1 MGAADSREAE
11 LEAQLRYER
20 GLRPLLQDRVAHLE
34 RALASHGVTMV
45 AELAGLS
52 GLSMKDLGV
61 AGDAKG
67 GAGKKRK
74 KDPDRP
80 KRATTAYLVFCER
93 HRKTVM
99 RKNPE
104 LRSKQVTTELA
115 RLWQASRPASAP
127 SARKWRRR
135 TRSGTSTRWRSTASA
150 SGRTRTAGFSGAVG
164 TATPCAGALVG
175 VVTPGI

>member
-1 MGAADSREAE
+1 PPPPVLTRAPARA
-11 LEAQLRYER
+11 
-20 GLRPLLQDRVAHLE
+20 QDRVAHLE
-34 RALASHGVTMV
+34 RALASHGVTTV

-115 RLWQASRPASAP
+115 RLWQAVEPRERSICQEVAQKDSQRHEREMEEY
-127 SARKWRRR
+127 RKRQRKD
-135 TRSGTSTRWRSTASA
+135 
-150 SGRTRTAGFSGAVG
+150 
-164 TATPCAGALVG
+164 
-175 VVTPGI
+175 

>member
-1 MGAADSREAE
+1 MGNRRKGQGALAAPVPGGMGAASNGGAPPDSREAE

-20 GLRPLLQDRVAHLE
+20 GLRSLLQDRVAHLE
-34 RALASHGVTMV
+34 RALASHGVTTV

-80 KRATTAYLVFCER
+80 KRATTAYLVFCVR

-115 RLWQASRPASAP
+115 RLWQAVENRERSICQEVAQKDAQRHEREMEEY
-127 SARKWRRR
+127 RKRQRK
-135 TRSGTSTRWRSTASA
+135 
-150 SGRTRTAGFSGAVG
+150 V
-164 TATPCAGALVG
+164 
-175 VVTPGI
+175 